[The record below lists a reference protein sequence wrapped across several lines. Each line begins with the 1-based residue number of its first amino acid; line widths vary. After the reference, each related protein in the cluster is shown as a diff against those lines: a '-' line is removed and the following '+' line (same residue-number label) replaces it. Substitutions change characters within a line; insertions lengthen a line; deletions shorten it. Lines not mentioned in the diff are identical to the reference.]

1 MAEFKVDARLDH
13 HQLLLEAIIRPATLV
28 NYSHLQ
34 WELLLR
40 VARRARLLGY
50 LAARLEK
57 NGLLDKIPQRAANLL
72 RSSLIQAKKQQQSVN
87 WELNRV
93 LWALDGREIRIIVL
107 KGMAYQLQDF
117 PNAAGRIFADLDL
130 LVSKE
135 ALGQIESMLSKKGW
149 QRHVLTDYDER
160 YYREWSHEIPALVH
174 PERGVEVDVH
184 HTLSSPLGNLK
195 IDPLPFRE
203 AAIKVKDKG
212 VYVLSPEDMLL
223 HCAVN
228 LFQNNEL
235 ADDLRH
241 LLDFHEILQ
250 FFSQQQLSF
259 REKLIDRANRLGLG
273 RPLFYSL
280 YFSRLLLHSSAPE
293 QLEKQL
299 NHQPGWLA
307 LRIMHDCVPLALLP
321 QHPDQPSK
329 RVELARLLLY
339 LRSHWLRM
347 PLYRLLPHL
356 AYKFYLSVFPGKSA
370 RAKQNG

>member
-1 MAEFKVDARLDH
+1 MAEFKVDVRLDH

-57 NGLLDKIPQRAANLL
+57 NGSLDKIPQRAANLL

-93 LWALDGREIRIIVL
+93 LWALDGQEIRIIVL

-117 PNAAGRIFADLDL
+117 SNAAGRIFADLDL

>member
-1 MAEFKVDARLDH
+1 MAEFKVDVRLDH

-57 NGLLDKIPQRAANLL
+57 NGSLDKIPQRAANLL

-299 NHQPGWLA
+299 NHQPGWLT

-329 RVELARLLLY
+329 WVELARLLLY